1 MSQQAQNTSMSSE
14 VRFNVPLP
22 FVIPFGALLLIGL
35 ITFGMSRIL
44 LSVPKEVA
52 VIVAIAIAA
61 NVLIA
66 CAFIASRPDTARRTW
81 PELTMVFLYPILI
94 GVVLSLMNLG
104 TGHSAGEEAGAHEAG
119 GAAAANSVSA
129 EGVQFNTDELTLSAG
144 EETELEFS
152 NADTVQHNIA
162 IYEEEGGA
170 DLFVGD
176 IIGAAAETTYSIP
189 PLDAGEYYFQCD
201 VHPGMNGTVVVE

>member
-1 MSQQAQNTSMSSE
+1 MSSE
-14 VRFNVPLP
+14 VRVKVPLP
-22 FVIPFGALLLIGL
+22 FVIPFGALIVIGL
-35 ITFGMSRIL
+35 VTVGMSRIL

-52 VIVAIAIAA
+52 VIIAIAVA
-61 NVLIA
+61 SNVLIA
-66 CAFIASRPDTARRTW
+66 CAVIANRPETARRTW
-81 PELTMVFLYPILI
+81 PELVMVFLYPILI
-94 GVVLSLMNLG
+94 GIVLTQLNLG
-104 TGHSAGEEAGAHEAG
+104 TGHGVAEEAGAHEAAEG
-119 GAAAANSVSA
+119 GGGAANSVSA
-129 EGVQFNTDELTLSAG
+129 EGVQFNTDELVFSAG

-189 PLDAGEYYFQCD
+189 PLDKGEYYFQCD
-201 VHPGMNGTVVVE
+201 VHPAMNGSVVVE